1 MKKTFVSILMGLLV
15 VASSFAYTISDGEK
29 VLDKVYENAE
39 LGDVDYSC
47 TITLISEKPGTP
59 KEQAQF
65 KVFERVAE
73 EQFSMIQIL
82 PEADK
87 GNGYLREGDNLWYY
101 DPIGRKFSH
110 TSLKENI
117 GDSDAK
123 VSDMTK
129 DYSWRDNYEVTDVK
143 DGKLGAYDVW
153 IISINAISSE
163 PAYAKS
169 VVYVRKDVPII
180 LKQEDLSTSDRLMR
194 TILMPK
200 YTKVK
205 DVYVATQMIIR
216 DELNP
221 GEQTQ
226 QIISDI
232 SLADLPD
239 RIFTKAYLEQIN

>member
-1 MKKTFVSILMGLLV
+1 MKKTFVSIFMGLLV

-29 VLDKVYENAE
+29 VLDKVYENSS

-117 GDSDAK
+117 GDSETK
-123 VSDMTK
+123 VSDMTS
-129 DYSWRDNYEVTDVK
+129 DYSWRDDYEVTDVK

-169 VVYVRKDVPII
+169 VIYVRKDVPII

-205 DVYVATQMIIR
+205 NVYVATQMIIR

>member
-1 MKKTFVSILMGLLV
+1 MGLLV

-29 VLDKVYENAE
+29 VLDKVYENSS

-59 KEQAQF
+59 KEQSQF
-65 KVFERVAE
+65 KIFERIAE

-117 GDSDAK
+117 GDSETK
-123 VSDMTK
+123 VSDMTS

-169 VVYVRKDVPII
+169 VLYVRKDVAII

>member
-1 MKKTFVSILMGLLV
+1 MKKTFVSIFMGLLV

-29 VLDKVYENAE
+29 VLDKVYENSS

-59 KEQAQF
+59 KEQSQF
-65 KVFERVAE
+65 KIFERIAE
-73 EQFSMIQIL
+73 KQFSMIQIL

-117 GDSDAK
+117 GDSETK
-123 VSDMTK
+123 VSDMTS
-129 DYSWRDNYEVTDVK
+129 DYSWRDDYEVTDVK

-169 VVYVRKDVPII
+169 VLYVRKDVAII

>member
-1 MKKTFVSILMGLLV
+1 MKKIIFTVLASFLLASNAFSYSI
-15 VASSFAYTISDGEK
+15 ADGEV
-29 VLDKVYENAE
+29 VLDKVFETGD
-39 LGDVDYSC
+39 LGDTDYSC
-47 TITLISEKPGTP
+47 TITLVSEKPGSP
-59 KEQAQF
+59 KDQSQF
-65 KVFERVAE
+65 KVFERIAE

-82 PEADK
+82 PEASK
-87 GNGYLREGDNLWYY
+87 GNGYLKEGDNLWYY

-123 VSDMTK
+123 VSDMTT
-129 DYSWRDNYEVTDVK
+129 DNSWRTDYKVTETK
-143 DGKLGAYDVW
+143 DGKLGAFNVW
-153 IISINAISSE
+153 IITIEAISSN
-163 PAYAKS
+163 PSYAKS
-169 VVYVRKDVPII
+169 VLYIRKDVPVI
-180 LKQEDLSTSDRLMR
+180 LKQEDLSTSGRLMR

-200 YTKVK
+200 YSKVK
-205 DVYVATQMIIR
+205 DVYIATQIIIR

-232 SLADLPD
+232 SLAELPD

>member
-1 MKKTFVSILMGLLV
+1 MKKTFVSIFMGLLV

-29 VLDKVYENAE
+29 VLDKVYENSS

-59 KEQAQF
+59 KEQSQF
-65 KVFERVAE
+65 KIFERIAE
-73 EQFSMIQIL
+73 KQFSMIQIL

-117 GDSDAK
+117 GDSETK
-123 VSDMTK
+123 VSDMTS
-129 DYSWRDNYEVTDVK
+129 DYSWRDDYEVTDVK

-169 VVYVRKDVPII
+169 VLYVRKDVAII

-205 DVYVATQMIIR
+205 NVYVATQMIIR

>member
-1 MKKTFVSILMGLLV
+1 MKKTFVSIFMGLLV
-15 VASSFAYTISDGEK
+15 VASSFAYTVSDGEK

-117 GDSDAK
+117 GDSETK
-123 VSDMTK
+123 VSDMTS
-129 DYSWRDNYEVTDVK
+129 DYSWRDDYEVTDVK

-169 VVYVRKDVPII
+169 VLYVRKDVAII

>member
-1 MKKTFVSILMGLLV
+1 MKKTFVSIFMGLLV

-29 VLDKVYENAE
+29 VLDKVYENSS

-117 GDSDAK
+117 GDSETK
-123 VSDMTK
+123 VSDMTS
-129 DYSWRDNYEVTDVK
+129 DYSWRDDYEVTDVK

-169 VVYVRKDVPII
+169 VLYVRKDVAII

-205 DVYVATQMIIR
+205 NVYVATQMIIR

>member
-1 MKKTFVSILMGLLV
+1 MKKILLSILANMLLTTAV
-15 VASSFAYTISDGEK
+15 FSASVADGEGI
-29 VLDKVYENAE
+29 LDQVYANGD
-39 LGDVDYSC
+39 LGDTDYSC
-47 TITLISEKPGTP
+47 TVTLIVEKPSVP
-59 KEQAQF
+59 KEQIQF
-65 KVFERVAE
+65 KLFERSAK

-87 GNGYLREGDNLWYY
+87 GNGYLREGDNFWHY

-123 VSDMTK
+123 ISDMSSEN
-129 DYSWRDNYEVTDVK
+129 SWREDYEVTEVSE
-143 DGKLGAYDVW
+143 GKLGAYDVW
-153 IISINAISSE
+153 IISIKAISTE

-169 VVYVRKDVPII
+169 VLYVRKDVPVI
-180 LKQEDLSTSDRLMR
+180 LKEEDYSSSDRLMR
-194 TILMPK
+194 TTLLPK
-200 YTKVK
+200 YSKIKNT
-205 DVYVATQMIIR
+205 YIATQVIIR
-216 DELNP
+216 DELNK

-232 SLADLPD
+232 SLGAIPD

>member
-1 MKKTFVSILMGLLV
+1 MKKTFVSIFMGLLV

-29 VLDKVYENAE
+29 VLDKVYENSS

-59 KEQAQF
+59 KEQSQF
-65 KVFERVAE
+65 KIFERIAE
-73 EQFSMIQIL
+73 KQFSMIQIL

-117 GDSDAK
+117 VDSETK
-123 VSDMTK
+123 VSDMTS
-129 DYSWRDNYEVTDVK
+129 DYSWRDDYEVTDVK

-169 VVYVRKDVPII
+169 VLYVRKDVAII

-205 DVYVATQMIIR
+205 NVYVATQMIIR

>member
-1 MKKTFVSILMGLLV
+1 MKKTFVSIFMGLLV
-15 VASSFAYTISDGEK
+15 VASSFAYTVSDGEK
-29 VLDKVYENAE
+29 VLDKVYENSS

-59 KEQAQF
+59 KEQSQF
-65 KVFERVAE
+65 KIFERIAE
-73 EQFSMIQIL
+73 KQFSMIQIL

-117 GDSDAK
+117 GDSETK
-123 VSDMTK
+123 VSDMTS
-129 DYSWRDNYEVTDVK
+129 DYSWRDDYEVTDVK

-169 VVYVRKDVPII
+169 VLYVRKDVAII

-205 DVYVATQMIIR
+205 NVYVATQMIIR

>member
-1 MKKTFVSILMGLLV
+1 MKKTFVSIFMGLLV

-29 VLDKVYENAE
+29 VLDKVYENSS

-117 GDSDAK
+117 GDSETK
-123 VSDMTK
+123 VSDMTS
-129 DYSWRDNYEVTDVK
+129 DYSWRDDYEVTDVK

-169 VVYVRKDVPII
+169 VLYVRKDVSII